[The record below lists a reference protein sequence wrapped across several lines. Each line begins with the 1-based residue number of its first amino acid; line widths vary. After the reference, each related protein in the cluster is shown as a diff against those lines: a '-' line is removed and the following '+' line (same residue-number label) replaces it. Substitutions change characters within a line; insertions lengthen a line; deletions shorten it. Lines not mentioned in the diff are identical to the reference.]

1 MLQFPYTIKIKLVEV
16 NIIFL
21 PLGNIRKTH
30 FFVLFLGSIKGN
42 IDLKWVKQL
51 QYWQEWHNLI

>member
-30 FFVLFLGSIKGN
+30 FFLFLGSIKGN